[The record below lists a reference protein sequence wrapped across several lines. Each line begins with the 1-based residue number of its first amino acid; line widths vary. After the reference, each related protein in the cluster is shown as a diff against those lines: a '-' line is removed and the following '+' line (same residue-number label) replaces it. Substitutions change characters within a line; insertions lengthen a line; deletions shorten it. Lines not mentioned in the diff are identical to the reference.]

1 MLDEGIQV
9 TSSNELGKRIGITPV
24 QVRKDLA
31 IFGQFGMKG
40 IGYFTNELLFYIEK
54 IIGLQNHWNVAIIGM
69 GHLGVALANYQNLP
83 TLGFKIEA
91 LFDSNEEIIGTTIN
105 DIKVSN
111 VKNLRLIVN
120 KRDIKICVIAVPA
133 REAQGIVNLLSTTKI
148 KGIWN
153 FAPIQLDVPS
163 HIKIVN
169 EDLSMHLSMLSYM
182 ISN

>member
-105 DIKVSN
+105 GIKVSN
-111 VKNLRLIVN
+111 VKNLRLMS
-120 KRDIKICVIAVPA
+120 
-133 REAQGIVNLLSTTKI
+133 LLYLQEKH
-148 KGIWN
+148 K
-153 FAPIQLDVPS
+153 V
-163 HIKIVN
+163 
-169 EDLSMHLSMLSYM
+169 
-182 ISN
+182 